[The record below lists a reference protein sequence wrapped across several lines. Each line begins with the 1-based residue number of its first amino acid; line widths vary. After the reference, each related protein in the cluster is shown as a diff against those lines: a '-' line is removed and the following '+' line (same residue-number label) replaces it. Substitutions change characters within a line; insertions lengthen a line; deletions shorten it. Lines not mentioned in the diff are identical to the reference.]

1 MELEELAE
9 PADELTAHP
18 TEQVPLSCPE
28 YWADDEN
35 GVPVSLRSGRFGP
48 YVQLGEEDKASGAKP
63 RRSSLPPDL
72 PPEQVTLETALGLLA
87 LPRQVGTHPEDGAPV
102 EAGIGRYG
110 PYVRHGRTYASL
122 EKGDDVLRIGMNRA
136 IELIE
141 DFDEADK
148 PIAAI
153 CHGPWLLVE
162 ADIVDGRTVTG
173 WPSIRTD
180 LENAGGEVVDQE
192 VAVDGNLITSRKPD
206 DIPAFSRA
214 LLAALSD

>member
-1 MELEELAE
+1 MPKRVLILATDGFEQSELLEPRKALEEAGIE
-9 PADELTAHP
+9 TVVASPKSGEIKGWNHTDWG
-18 TEQVPLSCPE
+18 QK
-28 YWADDEN
+28 
-35 GVPVSLRSGRFGP
+35 VPV
-48 YVQLGEEDKASGAKP
+48 DA
-63 RRSSLPPDL
+63 
-72 PPEQVTLETALGLLA
+72 GL
-87 LPRQVGTHPEDGAPV
+87 DDV
-102 EAGIGRYG
+102 EAGDFDALLLPGG
-110 PYVRHGRTYASL
+110 QMNPDSL
-122 EKGDDVLRIGMNRA
+122 RLEDRA